1 MSAMPLTILSS
12 HVGAGILCE
21 GWNLSEPG
29 PEESRSYE
37 VEVEFLSPFGS
48 APVVHLGLTG
58 FDSAQDDSPRISL
71 KTKEI
76 TEAGFIVEI
85 STWASTRVYSVEFS
99 WLAIG
104 S

>member
-21 GWNLSEPG
+21 GWNLSEAG
-29 PEESRSYE
+29 PEECRSFE
-37 VEVEFLSPFGS
+37 VEVEFASAFS
-48 APVVHLGLTG
+48 NAPVVHLGLTG
-58 FDSAQDDSPRISL
+58 FDSAKDDSPRISL
-71 KTKEI
+71 KAKNI
-76 TEAGFIVEI
+76 TASGFVAEI
-85 STWASTRVYSVEFS
+85 STWAATRLYSVEFS